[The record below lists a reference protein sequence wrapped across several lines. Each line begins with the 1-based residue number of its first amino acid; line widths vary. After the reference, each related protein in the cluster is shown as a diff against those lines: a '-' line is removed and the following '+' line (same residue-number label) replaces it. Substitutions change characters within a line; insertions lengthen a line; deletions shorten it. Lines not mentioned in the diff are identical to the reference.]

1 MTTPL
6 RLTQLSSHLNRFS
19 DLVLA
24 LLLVAIIGLLILPLP
39 TGLVDFL
46 IAVNLMIS
54 VVMLM
59 LSLYLPR
66 ALAFSTFPSM
76 LLFTTLFRLALN
88 VTTTRLI
95 LLHADA
101 GAIIHTFGTFVV
113 GGNFAVG
120 AVVFLIITV
129 VQFVVISKGA
139 ERVSEVAARF
149 TLDAM
154 PGKQMSI
161 DADMRAGAIN
171 LEQARSRRAE
181 LTAESQLYG
190 AMDGAMKFVKGDAIA
205 GLVITAINLIG
216 GFCIGLLMNGWEL
229 GKALRVFSIL
239 TIGDGLVSQIPA
251 LLVAITSGIIVTR
264 VGSES
269 NHPLGNDIANQFSAQ
284 PKALLLGA
292 LVVAAMGCIPGF
304 PKLPLFGLA
313 AGVALLGYSLL
324 AAQRNPSAAVQ
335 SESEPTA
342 AVPAAER
349 FSMVTPLLVEL
360 DPALRTLFGAT
371 VHQQLLAPIRQALY
385 QTVGVPLPE
394 PHVRWRSTPLA
405 GGYRLLINEV
415 PVAEGRLFA
424 DKVMALAQEDA
435 LRSAGIA
442 VEEGLPWSPH
452 QRTFWVAP
460 AAVPTLEQ
468 SGFQTLSP
476 QRALVTHLTQVLLRN
491 ASDFLSLQEAR
502 QLLDTLEQEAPEL
515 VREVQRLV
523 PLQKLTEVL
532 QRLVQEQISIRPL
545 KQITQALIEWG
556 QKEKDPVL
564 LVEYVRGALARTISY
579 RFAGNQ
585 RLLAAYVLSPELEE
599 ELRQAIRQT
608 ASGSYLALDA
618 DRVRRLLHQLR
629 QTFGERSQVA
639 QPPVVVVSVDI
650 RRYFRK
656 LIDKEFYEVPV
667 LSYQELSPEIQIQ
680 PLGRLFA
687 AA

>member
-1 MTTPL
+1 MAMQS
-6 RLTQLSSHLNRFS
+6 RLMRLSANLNRFS
-19 DLVLA
+19 DLTLA
-24 LLLVAIIGLLILPLP
+24 LLLVAIIGLLIVPLP
-39 TGLVDFL
+39 TWLVDGL

-101 GAIIHTFGTFVV
+101 GAIIHTFGSFVV

-120 AVVFLIITV
+120 AVIFLIITV

-171 LEQARSRRAE
+171 LEQARARRAE

-216 GFCIGLLMNGWEL
+216 GFCIGLFMNGWEM
-229 GKALRVFSIL
+229 GKAMRVFSIL

-264 VGSES
+264 VGNES
-269 NHPLGNDIANQFSAQ
+269 GNPLGHEIATQFSAQ
-284 PKALLLGA
+284 PKAILLGA
-292 LVVAAMGCIPGF
+292 LVVAAIGCIPGF
-304 PKLPLFGLA
+304 PKIPLFGLA
-313 AGVALLGYSLL
+313 TLVAALGYGLL
-324 AAQRNPSAAVQ
+324 VAQRQRSDASSAEAASPS
-335 SESEPTA
+335 PTTST
-342 AVPAAER
+342 ER
-349 FSMVTPLLVEL
+349 FTMVTPLFVEL
-360 DPALRTLFGAT
+360 DSALRPRLGAT
-371 VHQQLLAPIRQALY
+371 LPQEVLTPVRQALY
-385 QTVGVPLPE
+385 QSVGVPLPDLQ
-394 PHVRWRSTPLA
+394 VLWRPNLISGL
-405 GGYRLLINEV
+405 YRLFINEV
-415 PVAEGRLFA
+415 PVAEGRLFPEKQMVFA
-424 DKVMALAQEDA
+424 REET
-435 LRSAGIA
+435 LRSAGVA
-442 VEEGLPWSPH
+442 FVEGVPWGPH
-452 QRTFWVAP
+452 QRAFWVDP
-460 AAVPTLEQ
+460 DAVAELER
-468 SGFQTLSP
+468 SGLQCLTP
-476 QRALVTHLTQVLLRN
+476 QQALTNHLTQSLQRY
-491 ASDFLSLQEAR
+491 AGDFLSLQETR
-502 QLLDTLEQEAPEL
+502 QLLDTLDREAPEL

-532 QRLVQEQISIRPL
+532 QRLVQEQISIRNL

-564 LVEYVRGALARTISY
+564 LVEYVRSALSRTISY

-585 RLLAAYVLSPELEE
+585 HLLAAYVLEPELEE
-599 ELRQAIRQT
+599 QLRQAIRQT

-618 DRVRRLLHQLR
+618 ETVRRLLRQLHQTMGDL
-629 QTFGERSQVA
+629 SQVA
-639 QPPVVVVSVDI
+639 QKPVVVVPVDI

-656 LIDKEFYEVPV
+656 LIDKEFYDVPV
-667 LSYQELSPEIQIQ
+667 LSYQELSPDIQIQ
-680 PLGRLFA
+680 PLGRLLA
-687 AA
+687 VA

>member
-171 LEQARSRRAE
+171 LEQARARRAE

-324 AAQRNPSAAVQ
+324 AAQRNPSAATQ

-342 AVPAAER
+342 ATPAAER
-349 FSMVTPLLVEL
+349 FTMVTPLLVEL
-360 DPALRTLFGAT
+360 DPALRSLFGAT

-415 PVAEGRLFA
+415 PVAEGRLFP

-476 QRALVTHLTQVLLRN
+476 QRALVAHLTQVLLRN
-491 ASDFLSLQEAR
+491 ASDFLSLQETR

-618 DRVRRLLHQLR
+618 DRVRRLLQQLR